1 MQPKVVQGIIEYQHY
16 NTTID
21 IYTYMADEK
30 QEESGKFGKA
40 MEVAELGEMDNS
52 GMVQTLQ

>member
-1 MQPKVVQGIIEYQHY
+1 MQPKVVQGIIECQHY

-30 QEESGKFGKA
+30 QEVSGKFGKA
-40 MEVAELGEMDNS
+40 MEGAELGELDNL
-52 GMVQTLQ
+52 GMAQMLQ